1 MKTIHTP
8 SSRFKAILQNMEVA
22 GRTGWRLAK
31 AGSRSLARMPWPVL
45 LLVAIV
51 IAALVTIVPIVLG
64 LFIALLLLKFVM
76 SALLGAGPRDITVY
90 QPQASHPQPQPQ
102 PHAPAQE

>member
-8 SSRFKAILQNMEVA
+8 SSRFKAILQDMQVA
-22 GRTGWRLAK
+22 GRTGLRLAK
-31 AGSRSLARMPWPVL
+31 TASRSLARMPWPVL

-64 LFIALLLLKFVM
+64 LFIALLLLKFLA
-76 SALLGAGPRDITVY
+76 SALFGAGPRDVTLY
-90 QPQASHPQPQPQ
+90 KSSASAPHPHQ
-102 PHAPAQE
+102 PAQE